1 MLEGSVEGQK
11 ANYLFGYTLKEE
23 PVPVGWVKTLRPCME
38 CRSEYTFIDSEKVW
52 HCMRCGWRSDEV
64 NKKWKAGD
72 VASVKE
78 KYESGIKIR
87 QIADD
92 LGMGYQTVYMKVY
105 QMKKAGEIVEPAP
118 AMAVEDVVKKQDVH
132 NSENMRIDDPHE
144 DIEPEP
150 VASEAV
156 PPVQPTPVERLS
168 MALVGADKLGMSVMS
183 VCVNE
188 SSATLVFTLNLG

>member
-1 MLEGSVEGQK
+1 MLEGSVEGQR
-11 ANYLFGYTLKEE
+11 ANYLFGYILKEE

-38 CRSEYTFIDSEKVW
+38 CGSPTTFIDSEKVW

-64 NKKWKAGD
+64 NKKWRAGD
-72 VASVKE
+72 VASVKA
-78 KYESGIKIR
+78 KYEAGIKIR

-105 QMKKAGEIVEPAP
+105 QMKKAGDIVEPVGDACSKHTIQ
-118 AMAVEDVVKKQDVH
+118 ETQ
-132 NSENMRIDDPHE
+132 
-144 DIEPEP
+144 EP
-150 VASEAV
+150 VEIPSEAV

-168 MALVGADKLGMSVMS
+168 LALVGADKLGMSVMS

>member
-1 MLEGSVEGQK
+1 MLEGSVEGQR
-11 ANYLFGYTLKEE
+11 ANYLFGYVPKKE
-23 PVPVGWVKTLRPCME
+23 PVPVGWVRTLRPCME
-38 CRSEYTFIDSEKVW
+38 CGSSTTFIDSEKVW

-64 NKKWKAGD
+64 NKKWRAGD

-78 KYESGIKIR
+78 KYEAGVKIR

-105 QMKKAGEIVEPAP
+105 QMKKAGDIVEPVGGACS
-118 AMAVEDVVKKQDVH
+118 AHIIQET
-132 NSENMRIDDPHE
+132 
-144 DIEPEP
+144 PEP
-150 VASEAV
+150 IETGNAPTLDLGFKDSWTAGASV
-156 PPVQPTPVERLS
+156 PPVQLTPVERLS
-168 MALVGADKLGMSVMS
+168 MALVDADRIGLSIMS